1 MKDMLRNPTVTRLSP
16 PRACRILPGMVPKT
30 QVIPKILVVDD
41 EPDAVDLIKFNL
53 KGAGYEVITAADGE
67 EALQKARSLLPN
79 LIILDLMLPEVD
91 GLEVCKILRRDP
103 RVSAVP
109 IIMLTAKAAEID
121 RVLGL
126 ELGADDYVTKPFSPR
141 ELVLRVK
148 RLLRTGQ
155 AAESKADEIVFKEL
169 VVNIPKHQAW
179 VKGKALDLTATEFKL
194 ITILAQRRGRVQ
206 SREQLLQD
214 VWEYDNL
221 IDTRTVDTH
230 MRRLREKL
238 GPAAKYLDTVRGVGY
253 RFIEE

>member
-1 MKDMLRNPTVTRLSP
+1 M
-16 PRACRILPGMVPKT
+16 PK
-30 QVIPKILVVDD
+30 VLVVDD
-41 EPDAVDLIKFNL
+41 EPDAIDLIKFNL
-53 KGAGYEVITAADGE
+53 KGAGYEVITAVDGD
-67 EALQKARSLLPN
+67 EALKKARSQLPD

-91 GLEVCKILRRDP
+91 GLEVCKILRRDQ
-103 RVSAVP
+103 RVSATP
-109 IIMLTAKAAEID
+109 ILMLTAKAAEID

-141 ELVLRVK
+141 ELILRVK
-148 RLLRTGQ
+148 RLLRSGP
-155 AAESKADEIVFKEL
+155 AAPGAKEDEITLKEL
-169 VVNIPKHQAW
+169 RLDIPRHQAM
-179 VKGKALDLTATEFKL
+179 VRGKSVDLTATEFKL
-194 ITILAQRRGRVQ
+194 LTVLCQRRGRVQ

-238 GPAAKYLDTVRGVGY
+238 GAAAKYLDTVRGVGY